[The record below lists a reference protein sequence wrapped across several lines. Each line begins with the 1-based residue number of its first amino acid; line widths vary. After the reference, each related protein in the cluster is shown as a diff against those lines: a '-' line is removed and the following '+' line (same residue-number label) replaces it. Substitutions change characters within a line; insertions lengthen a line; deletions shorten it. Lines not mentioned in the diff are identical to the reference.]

1 MVRNYKRKNP
11 GPLYTKE
18 DFAKAMQSILVDQW
32 TYRKASVEFNI
43 PLGTLSSH
51 SLYTINDRIGH
62 PPALTRDEEEYLV
75 KLIVT
80 LQEWGQLSTCE
91 DVLTYAKE
99 YVDIMDLKLRF
110 ASGEPSKDW
119 YYAFVKRWSTELKL
133 MRSTSLESSRA
144 EGVTREVIDGWFT
157 LLHDV
162 LKKLDLMDKPQNV
175 FNTDESGF
183 VEETGHRVVL
193 VKRGTKYADQ

>member
-11 GPLYTKE
+11 GPLYARE
-18 DFAKAMQSILVDQW
+18 DLAKAMQLILVEKW
-32 TYRKASVEFNI
+32 TYRKASAQFKI

-51 SLYTINDRIGH
+51 ALYTINDRTGH

-75 KLIVT
+75 KLVVT
-80 LQEWGQLSTCE
+80 LQEWGQLSTCQ

-99 YVDIMDLKLRF
+99 YVDIMGLKLRF

-119 YYAFVKRWSTELKL
+119 YHAFVKRWSTDLKL
-133 MRSTSLESSRA
+133 MRSSSLESSRA

-162 LKKLDLMDKPQNV
+162 LKKLDVMDKIFLTQMSL
-175 FNTDESGF
+175 DS
-183 VEETGHRVVL
+183 L
-193 VKRGTKYADQ
+193 KRPVIALSS